1 MTSADI
7 ILLEFNMRRTA
18 NNFFR
23 NEVGVVCVKN
33 INFAS
38 RPCMYFAE
46 QGNVDDDATFITIFL
61 VHSIDS
67 LAVCSLQMSYT
78 DFEAGLHLPHPF
90 LLCQCVLSSCID
102 NFAKIGPKL
111 AYLRKSWMIAKKT
124 TRKPFLVFVF
134 YR

>member
-1 MTSADI
+1 
-7 ILLEFNMRRTA
+7 
-18 NNFFR
+18 
-23 NEVGVVCVKN
+23 
-33 INFAS
+33 
-38 RPCMYFAE
+38 MYFSE

-67 LAVCSLQMSYT
+67 VAVCSLQMSYT

-134 YR
+134 YRQRRVYFEYHAQLCSRLHFALENGSHISARGSGKVK